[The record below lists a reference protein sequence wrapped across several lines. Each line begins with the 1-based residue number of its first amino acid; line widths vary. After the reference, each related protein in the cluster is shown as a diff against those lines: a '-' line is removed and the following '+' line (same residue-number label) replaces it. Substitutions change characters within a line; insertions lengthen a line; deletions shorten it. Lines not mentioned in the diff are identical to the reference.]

1 MFCRNC
7 GIQLGEQAVVCVGCG
22 VGAGTGNRF
31 CYNCGG
37 TVDPVA
43 AVCLKCGVAL
53 VRANPAGWGPGAP
66 KSKMVAGLLGIFLGA
81 FGIHR
86 FYLGYTV
93 IGVIQVLVT
102 VVIGLITCG
111 IGVLAG
117 SIWGFIEGILILT
130 GQIDKDAQGRPL
142 ID

>member
-1 MFCRNC
+1 
-7 GIQLGEQAVVCVGCG
+7 
-22 VGAGTGNRF
+22 
-31 CYNCGG
+31 
-37 TVDPVA
+37 
-43 AVCLKCGVAL
+43 
-53 VRANPAGWGPGAP
+53 
-66 KSKMVAGLLGIFLGA
+66 MVAGLLGIFLGA